1 MQDINNTHDIVTP
14 LSNEILDL
22 ASMLN
27 IPISSTKQ
35 TGWIF
40 LYSFEK
46 GHGYV
51 LVTSKAKYIFDT
63 EVSNQVFIEIL
74 LDFAAGIPMA
84 EVYLKQGFNLRN

>member
-1 MQDINNTHDIVTP
+1 MQDINNTHNIVTP
-14 LSNEILDL
+14 VSNEILDL

-35 TGWIF
+35 TGWLF
-40 LYSFEK
+40 LYSFEE
-46 GHGYV
+46 GHGYA
-51 LVTSKAKYIFDT
+51 LSISKVKFTFDT